1 MSRNAGPSS
10 QICGVEA
17 SRQRGW
23 GNARHTIRLTSCK
36 TAPTRCMANE
46 PSRLDSKATR
56 RLRSALSCSAE
67 ALASWTEAH
76 RRSTSGDICRHEAAS
91 GHMRACMMASC
102 CCFSRST
109 CRRCMSSAW
118 RATCAARWSADFT
131 CARSGTTQSAQMR
144 AGSETVQAHDSTCS
158 CACASSAVAWYGVVQ
173 SRWGCQQK
181 QKAQMAHPAA
191 QRRVLGAPGVGSALS
206 ERCVTLQTRSRN
218 APGSL
223 TATAPADS
231 ACPRQQPARCIHQG
245 RRPEVT
251 RGRVSPGRER
261 KPRSTW
267 PAWKHL
273 WAPVLER
280 VGRALRARP
289 LGRRL

>member
-173 SRWGCQQK
+173 SRWGCQQS
-181 QKAQMAHPAA
+181 KAEGAD
-191 QRRVLGAPGVGSALS
+191 GAPCSAAA
-206 ERCVTLQTRSRN
+206 RSWSSWRWQRTQRAVRHPPN
-218 APGSL
+218 ALPQR
-223 TATAPADS
+223 TWFFDS
-231 ACPRQQPARCIHQG
+231 NCA
-245 RRPEVT
+245 
-251 RGRVSPGRER
+251 S
-261 KPRSTW
+261 
-267 PAWKHL
+267 
-273 WAPVLER
+273 
-280 VGRALRARP
+280 
-289 LGRRL
+289 